1 MMMKEEKGTRKRNL
15 NPSHQLNLNTKNIHS
30 TKRRLN
36 KIAIDAL
43 IRVREENGTGR
54 KRSAVVFKFY

>member
-1 MMMKEEKGTRKRNL
+1 MMMEEEKERKKRNL

-30 TKRRLN
+30 TERRLN

-43 IRVREENGTGR
+43 IRVREESGKGR

>member
-1 MMMKEEKGTRKRNL
+1 MMTRKKREKMRNGNL
-15 NPSHQLNLNTKNIHS
+15 NPSHQLNLNTKNIHF

-43 IRVREENGTGR
+43 ISESDARVWKEEA
-54 KRSAVVFKFY
+54 KYLFKFY